1 MYEDINRKLEEL
13 KAGIQRTSK
22 IDSKIKAFKQDE
34 ERLQTKLESLKTQLT
49 KEDQDVK
56 RFEKTNLTTIFYR
69 FLGSY
74 ESQVE
79 KERQEA
85 LAAKLKYDQC
95 FRELEEAKYQLGK
108 LTAEKL
114 EYLHCS
120 KDYQDLY
127 QKKLQL
133 LQSSQTK
140 DAAKVM
146 AITENIAGAKAN
158 LTEIQEAIDVGD
170 KVLNCLSQV
179 RDSLKSARGWGVW
192 DMLGGGL
199 ISNLVKHSHIDK
211 AKGTSGE
218 VQNLLS
224 QFKNELADI
233 QITSD
238 INIEISG
245 FSKFADFFFDGLLAD
260 WFVQSKITSAQT
272 SVDEVQEQVDMVI
285 QKLNEMKDSVNSSI
299 KNYQAEL
306 DSIMSAN

>member
-1 MYEDINRKLEEL
+1 
-13 KAGIQRTSK
+13 
-22 IDSKIKAFKQDE
+22 
-34 ERLQTKLESLKTQLT
+34 
-49 KEDQDVK
+49 
-56 RFEKTNLTTIFYR
+56 
-69 FLGSY
+69 
-74 ESQVE
+74 
-79 KERQEA
+79 
-85 LAAKLKYDQC
+85 
-95 FRELEEAKYQLGK
+95 
-108 LTAEKL
+108 
-114 EYLHCS
+114 
-120 KDYQDLY
+120 
-127 QKKLQL
+127 
-133 LQSSQTK
+133 
-140 DAAKVM
+140 M

-211 AKGTSGE
+211 AKGTSSE

-285 QKLNEMKDSVNSSI
+285 QKLYEMKDSVNSSI
-299 KNYQAEL
+299 KNYQTEL